1 MAQTQQVS
9 LSDIESVDKSDL
21 SESRL
26 KTLLNGYSS
35 FEEVLNSKSDPIAL
49 DRRSGKPYSITD
61 GRHRIYLARQKGYS
75 SVPVIFVQFIWANH
89 LRCALGFE
97 KACKCDPRS

>member
-9 LSDIESVDKSDL
+9 LSDIESVDKRDL

-26 KTLLNGYSS
+26 KTLLNGYNS

-49 DRRSGKPYSITD
+49 DRGSGKPYRIID
-61 GRHRIYLARQKGYS
+61 GRHRVYLARQKGYS
-75 SVPVIFVQFIWANH
+75 SVPAIFA
-89 LRCALGFE
+89 
-97 KACKCDPRS
+97 